1 MKNYLMESALI
12 ESKSIFNEFDIVN
25 SYLIEVDYLTESEAV
40 DVLML
45 LETQVEDFVAK
56 LRKGKEAKIAKI
68 HGISTKEEA
77 KALKWQKMKIGQL
90 SDSGVNMSAPSTK
103 AKVERIKVAT
113 KNRIASIR
121 TWASTQITKANE
133 AFKKAVAAARTRF
146 NSVRG
151 NISAKLKK
159 APVETGVVKNA
170 GKAPSV
176 GQRISGAASK
186 AAGALKGKGGK
197 YAAGAAGAAVVGYG
211 GAKLY
216 KNYLSKAARA
226 CAGKTGEEKAKCM
239 AKFRTEAAKV
249 RLEYLKSSLD
259 KCKGTGDP
267 DLCKKM
273 IKEQI
278 DLKLK

>member
-1 MKNYLMESALI
+1 MKTSLLESALI

-25 SYLIEVDYLTESEAV
+25 SYLIEVDYLTETEAV

-45 LETQVEDFVAK
+45 LETQVDDFVAK

-77 KALKWQKMKIGQL
+77 KALKWQEMKIGQL
-90 SDSGVNMSAPSTK
+90 ADSGVNMNAPSTK
-103 AKVERIKVAT
+103 VKIERFKVAT

-121 TWASTQITKANE
+121 AWAASQIQKVNE
-133 AFKKAVAAARTRF
+133 AFKKAVDAARARF
-146 NSVRG
+146 SSVKG
-151 NISAKLKK
+151 NIAAKLKK
-159 APVETGVVKNA
+159 APQPTGVVKNA
-170 GKAPSV
+170 GKSPSL
-176 GQRISGAASK
+176 GQKISGAASK
-186 AAGALKGKGGK
+186 VGGAIKGKGGK
-197 YAAGAAGAAVVGYG
+197 YAAGAAGAALVGYG

-249 RLEYLKSSLD
+249 RLEYLKSSMD

-273 IKEQI
+273 IKEQMN
-278 DLKLK
+278 LKVS

>member
-77 KALKWQKMKIGQL
+77 KALKWQEMKIGQL

-103 AKVERIKVAT
+103 AKVERIKVSTRERITRIRGWAT
-113 KNRIASIR
+113 Q
-121 TWASTQITKANE
+121 QIQKVND
-133 AFKKAVAAARTRF
+133 AFKRAVASARTRF
-146 NSVRG
+146 SNVKG

-159 APVETGVVKNA
+159 APAETGAVKTA
-170 GKAPSV
+170 GKGPSV
-176 GQRISGAASK
+176 GQKLSGLGSKVAGAA
-186 AAGALKGKGGK
+186 KGKGK

-226 CAGKTGEEKAKCM
+226 CAGKTGEDKAKCM

-249 RLEYLKSSLD
+249 RLEYLKSSME